1 MLSLIDPSTLS
12 QIENSLV
19 VRKNQFIQATSWMMN
34 LLILAVV
41 VIGFGSFLYIQY
53 SATAEENAVEKHIP
67 FEPIPWLSAT
77 RNVRMEEYGRQTE
90 QPWQRQLKPSEAQVG
105 YGIPGSF
112 DGFSSADVR

>member
-19 VRKNQFIQATSWMMN
+19 VRKQQFIQATSWMMN

-41 VIGFGSFLYIQY
+41 VIGFGSFLYVQY

-77 RNVRMEEYGRQTE
+77 RNVRMEEYGRQ
-90 QPWQRQLKPSEAQVG
+90 LKPSEAQVG